1 MSGDVAR
8 DEHVGAVRGLLRRFP
23 VVAILGLRQVG
34 KTTLARAVAR
44 RDRGATFFDLEDPA
58 DVRRLGEA
66 GGNLRSLRGLV
77 VLDEVQRRPE
87 IFPLLRVLA
96 DRAGAPARFLVLGS
110 AGPALLQQSS
120 ESLAGRIAF
129 HEIGGFGLDEVG
141 APALDRLWLRGGLP
155 RSFLARNDDESAEW
169 RRSFQRSFLERDV
182 PSFGVTIPPTTLGRF
197 WSMLAHYH
205 GQTWNGSEFARS
217 FGVADTTVRRYLD
230 LLAALFVVRL
240 LPPWFENLGKRQVKS
255 PKVYLTD
262 PGLLHSQLG
271 LTTAND
277 LAGHP
282 KVGASWEGFLLQ
294 QVVRRLGARTEECF
308 FWATQSGAEL
318 DLLVVRGKRRLGFEF
333 KRTDAPT
340 VTPSMRIALKDLGLE
355 SIVVVHAGDAT
366 FEMAPKIRAVGAPR
380 ILKDLSPLR

>member
-1 MSGDVAR
+1 
-8 DEHVGAVRGLLRRFP
+8 
-23 VVAILGLRQVG
+23 
-34 KTTLARAVAR
+34 
-44 RDRGATFFDLEDPA
+44 
-58 DVRRLGEA
+58 
-66 GGNLRSLRGLV
+66 
-77 VLDEVQRRPE
+77 
-87 IFPLLRVLA
+87 
-96 DRAGAPARFLVLGS
+96 
-110 AGPALLQQSS
+110 
-120 ESLAGRIAF
+120 
-129 HEIGGFGLDEVG
+129 
-141 APALDRLWLRGGLP
+141 
-155 RSFLARNDDESAEW
+155 
-169 RRSFQRSFLERDV
+169 
-182 PSFGVTIPPTTLGRF
+182 
-197 WSMLAHYH
+197 
-205 GQTWNGSEFARS
+205 
-217 FGVADTTVRRYLD
+217 
-230 LLAALFVVRL
+230 
-240 LPPWFENLGKRQVKS
+240 VKS